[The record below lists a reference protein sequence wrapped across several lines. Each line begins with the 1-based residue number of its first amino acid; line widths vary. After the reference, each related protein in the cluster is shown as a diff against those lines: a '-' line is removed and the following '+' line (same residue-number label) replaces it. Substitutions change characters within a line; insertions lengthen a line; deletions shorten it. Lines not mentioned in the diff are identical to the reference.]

1 MENKQVED
9 AIKYGY
15 QSGQEAIIS
24 YIIDNIS
31 KTTNYKDWYYE
42 LKQEGNEDREIKDY
56 IKDLYEK
63 VQDMTIETN
72 VLNGLVNRDGKK
84 ILDLEKDNRK
94 LERANKKLE
103 KEKVKL
109 QKEVEK
115 LKKYILEITTLEIDT
130 QIAIEKD
137 ELENQTNC

>member
-1 MENKQVED
+1 MV
-9 AIKYGY
+9 
-15 QSGQEAIIS
+15 
-24 YIIDNIS
+24 
-31 KTTNYKDWYYE
+31 
-42 LKQEGNEDREIKDY
+42 
-56 IKDLYEK
+56 
-63 VQDMTIETN
+63 
-72 VLNGLVNRDGKK
+72 KK